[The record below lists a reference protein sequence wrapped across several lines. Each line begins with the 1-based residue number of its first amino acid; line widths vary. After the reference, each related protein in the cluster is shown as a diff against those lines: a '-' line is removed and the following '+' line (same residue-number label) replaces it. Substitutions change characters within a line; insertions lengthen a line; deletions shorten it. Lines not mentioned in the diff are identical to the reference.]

1 MSGCR
6 WGSRLIPPTRVTITR
21 LLRAS
26 SPASRLRRRK
36 LRPRACSL
44 RFARITPST
53 WARVSA
59 AWTFR
64 VISNTL
70 PATLAAIF
78 WCFLGV
84 VGLVLAIAA
93 ANVVNLLLGRA
104 ASRQNEMAVRLA
116 LGASGW
122 RLIRQSAT
130 ETLLITLLG
139 GAAGLVVAPWGLD
152 ALVALAPKD
161 FLPVVA
167 GYGWLDLRVLG
178 FALAVTLAVGLA
190 TGIIP
195 ALRVVRL
202 NLGNTLKEGGR
213 GVGREPRPR
222 PLAAGLVA
230 GEITLSTVLLA
241 GALLLIVSLFDL
253 LAVRPGFNPEQLW
266 TFRMS
271 LPAEKFKTITQAW
284 NFEQQVSDRLRTL
297 PGVSQV
303 ATASNLPLEWGFN
316 FGIDVVDGGEKAHVY
331 IMARAVS
338 PGYFE
343 TMGIPVLLGR
353 GFGDTDMAGSA
364 PVVLVN
370 QTLARRFAKGRDPLG
385 ALPCM
390 VRARNQT
397 D

>member
-1 MSGCR
+1 M
-6 WGSRLIPPTRVTITR
+6 L
-21 LLRAS
+21 
-26 SPASRLRRRK
+26 
-36 LRPRACSL
+36 
-44 RFARITPST
+44 
-53 WARVSA
+53 
-59 AWTFR
+59 
-64 VISNTL
+64 
-70 PATLAAIF
+70 
-78 WCFLGV
+78 LGV

-130 ETLLITLLG
+130 ETLLIALLG

-213 GVGREPRPR
+213 GSVASLGRARLR
-222 PLAAGLVA
+222 AGLVA

-241 GALLLIVSLFDL
+241 WCA
-253 LAVRPGFNPEQLW
+253 A
-266 TFRMS
+266 
-271 LPAEKFKTITQAW
+271 A
-284 NFEQQVSDRLRTL
+284 DRQ
-297 PGVSQV
+297 P
-303 ATASNLPLEWGFN
+303 F
-316 FGIDVVDGGEKAHVY
+316 
-331 IMARAVS
+331 
-338 PGYFE
+338 
-343 TMGIPVLLGR
+343 
-353 GFGDTDMAGSA
+353 
-364 PVVLVN
+364 
-370 QTLARRFAKGRDPLG
+370 
-385 ALPCM
+385 
-390 VRARNQT
+390 
-397 D
+397 

>member
-1 MSGCR
+1 M
-6 WGSRLIPPTRVTITR
+6 L
-21 LLRAS
+21 
-26 SPASRLRRRK
+26 
-36 LRPRACSL
+36 
-44 RFARITPST
+44 
-53 WARVSA
+53 
-59 AWTFR
+59 
-64 VISNTL
+64 
-70 PATLAAIF
+70 
-78 WCFLGV
+78 LGV

-222 PLAAGLVA
+222 PLAGRLGGGRDHPVYGSSGLV
-230 GEITLSTVLLA
+230 
-241 GALLLIVSLFDL
+241 
-253 LAVRPGFNPEQLW
+253 R
-266 TFRMS
+266 
-271 LPAEKFKTITQAW
+271 
-284 NFEQQVSDRLRTL
+284 
-297 PGVSQV
+297 
-303 ATASNLPLEWGFN
+303 
-316 FGIDVVDGGEKAHVY
+316 
-331 IMARAVS
+331 
-338 PGYFE
+338 
-343 TMGIPVLLGR
+343 
-353 GFGDTDMAGSA
+353 
-364 PVVLVN
+364 
-370 QTLARRFAKGRDPLG
+370 
-385 ALPCM
+385 CC
-390 VRARNQT
+390 
-397 D
+397 